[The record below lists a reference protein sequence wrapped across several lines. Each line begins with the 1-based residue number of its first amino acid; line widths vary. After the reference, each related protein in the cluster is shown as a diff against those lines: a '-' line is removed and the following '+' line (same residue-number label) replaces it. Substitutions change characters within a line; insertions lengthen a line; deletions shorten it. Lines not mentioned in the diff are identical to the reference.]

1 MAKKKTD
8 PNLEFLERL
17 AKAIPCE
24 DEDLARKKCPKI
36 KWSRQ

>member
-1 MAKKKTD
+1 MAKMKPD

-17 AKAIPCE
+17 AKATPTK

-36 KWSRQ
+36 EWPKQ